1 MKQHYAPSL
10 GRLFGPES
18 LCHERVRFCVG
29 WELNISPVMCL
40 SPSEFVSTVNKR
52 QKLITFLPIIR
63 NEGSMF
69 ILYYFILYTYYQV
82 YWLLCHVLLWPNF
95 RSSETS
101 VYPRNGVAISGAVS
115 HKGYAVFAY
124 VLLMDYRL

>member
-1 MKQHYAPSL
+1 
-10 GRLFGPES
+10 
-18 LCHERVRFCVG
+18 
-29 WELNISPVMCL
+29 MCL

-82 YWLLCHVLLWPNF
+82 YWLLCHVLLWP
-95 RSSETS
+95 RLLK
-101 VYPRNGVAISGAVS
+101 RRVS
-115 HKGYAVFAY
+115 
-124 VLLMDYRL
+124 